1 MKNAILSI
9 VFYTCATTVSL
20 GQVNGEI
27 LNNLAFGR
35 YATALELINQED
47 DTPVLLQYKA
57 MAFEG
62 LNMYDSAISC
72 YTKLLQFDERWAQVG
87 LARCYENNG
96 NPSEAIK
103 IYVQVL
109 SYDSLNTSAIIRYA
123 NLLRN
128 CSLHGKALPQ
138 YLKLV
143 DIDSTNFSY
152 WEMLG
157 DQYKKMGME
166 IEATTAYYRSYS
178 LNAKNLVVATKYFNQ
193 QLRSNIPL
201 QFIYEN
207 ILDAYKI
214 DSTYLPILMLKGKVE
229 SDMKSYK
236 KAEESFTKIASL
248 GDSSFFTLKNL
259 AVAKHLNGSYLEA
272 EKLFS
277 MAYEIDSTDYFLNFA
292 YAKTLNNV
300 GERTLALEIISK
312 TIEMLYPPNQVIAS
326 FYELMGDIYSSGNQ
340 IDLAEQHYLLALEKD
355 KNNELT
361 YLNKVIWCKLNT
373 HNFREADRLV
383 SKYDSIVNGK
393 YANDS
398 NALKDEKRK
407 INYYK
412 HLIKNERFFNDDL

>member
-1 MKNAILSI
+1 MKNAILTI
-9 VFYTCATTVSL
+9 AFYACATVSL

-27 LNNLAFGR
+27 LNNLTFGR
-35 YATALELINQED
+35 YTTALELINQQD

-62 LNMYDSAISC
+62 LSMYDSAISC

-103 IYVQVL
+103 LYTHVL

-128 CSLHGKALPQ
+128 YSLHGKALPL
-138 YLKLV
+138 YLRLV

-178 LNAKNLVVATKYFNQ
+178 LNAKNLAVATKYFNQ

-214 DSTYLPILMLKGKVE
+214 DSSYLPILMLKGKVE

-236 KAEESFTKIASL
+236 KAEESFTKITSL

-259 AVAKHLNGSYLEA
+259 AVAKHINGSYLEA

-312 TIEMLYPPNQVIAS
+312 TIEMLYPPNQVIAT
-326 FYELMGDIYSSGNQ
+326 FYELIGDIYSSGNQ

-383 SKYDSIVNGK
+383 SKYDSIVNEK

-398 NALKDEKRK
+398 SALKDEKRK

>member
-35 YATALELINQED
+35 YAAALELINQED

-128 CSLHGKALPQ
+128 CLLHGKALPQ

-178 LNAKNLVVATKYFNQ
+178 LNAKNLAVATKYFNQ

-326 FYELMGDIYSSGNQ
+326 FYELIGDIYSSGNQ